1 MITFNTNLGA
11 LIVQSNLKN
20 ANIFLNQAIE
30 RMTTGY
36 KVNHAKD
43 NAANF
48 SIINNMNTKIN
59 SMRVREDNASLGI
72 QLVSTISSGI
82 ENITNHLQKIRN
94 LALSAVN
101 ETYGN
106 TQLSSLQQELQTRLD
121 EIRRE
126 TENCS
131 FENNKIF
138 EKQNPTITRGASNSS
153 LTTTASADKNTTFDE
168 LGITDLNVEVYD
180 SSNSK
185 INSYTFDSDDKI
197 DKFLTV
203 LNNSGFSADIHDGV
217 IKISSLSGN
226 YIKGSLV
233 DALGIVSDTRTVI
246 TNSTSQSNSKLTY
259 TTTQFADTTATFAQV
274 GLNLAGKSLQIKSK
288 SDNSTVGT
296 ITIDSNS
303 KSFQDLFDSLSAYG
317 ITATMNDGKITLNT
331 SDKYVSGEIATS
343 LGISTTPTSSSTITS
358 GQSTTSSAAITYT
371 IETLV
376 TGSTT
381 LAEMGISA
389 SKLVVQDSYG
399 KGQATLTISSTT
411 SLDSLFSKLKNY
423 GITATLSDGV
433 ISLSGSKVI
442 AGELAN
448 ALGIGRKS
456 TSNTILYGGSEYR
469 SSNVYPSNISLP
481 YTNNEVVSS
490 LDMLARDTLVKSV
503 NYKNASNCT
512 DIINVSSFN
521 WGETYKITSTEG
533 LVKLAEMVNSG
544 KSGEGATFVL
554 MNDIDLSSIDNWT
567 PIGGNTNMGGF
578 QGSFYGN
585 GHTISNMKISNG
597 YDAGLFGLCVSYN
610 DANNPVISD
619 IVLKDVDI
627 TATADRVGGLVG
639 RNVSVNIENIA
650 ISGNISVDKSM
661 GVVKSIAGLCGDFEN
676 ANIDSVNVDINIKGN
691 FDSNG
696 KVGGIVGTNNHG
708 NINNSY
714 VSGSIIGLNNTYSGG
729 AICYINYDGGTISNN
744 KSTMYA
750 EKIIMTPN
758 SFYSTD
764 DMTTIFDNKFMNSI
778 NTIKSNQYISGH
790 VLGKN
795 TKLSAIGISTEQTIK
810 ISYDNNTSKMITV
823 TPDMTCNDIATELQN
838 SGIQASF
845 DNYWTVSSSSTA
857 RISEVSDDLGEK
869 TGLRTQGRLKKV
881 ETTYTNTSSKHI
893 SAYTQSNITGTN
905 KLSDL
910 GITSDKTITV
920 IQNGT
925 QKTVTVKSADTINNI
940 SSKLNQVGITLT
952 LNNGKITLNGNNNA
966 FVKAMDSDL
975 ASALKIA
982 VGKDKTYSE
991 TTKNAYANT
1000 QPTGTYSFT
1009 HNNTLTSATLL
1020 NELKNFAEG
1029 SIRVRSKSGAIGT
1042 INVTKTDSLQDFF
1055 NKINRYNINGSI
1067 TDGKVTLSSNGD
1079 CYLETMNGGSN
1090 LLSVLSLGS
1099 VNQTS
1104 GKVTELSPSKNL
1116 TYQKSLDDWTIYA
1129 TNFEIGGI
1137 SSEPDYKIG
1146 VNLSF
1151 GMNYALDITTKEGA
1165 KKALK
1170 EVDNMLKY
1178 LQNSQSVVGSAENR
1192 LMSVLDEISMSYEN
1206 LISAQS
1212 TLRDADVAKESSHYI
1227 RYQILQQ
1234 ASATLLSVANQTPS
1248 VALNLL

>member
-82 ENITNHLQKIRN
+82 ENITSHLQKIRN

-259 TTTQFADTTATFAQV
+259 TTTQFADTTTTFAQV

-288 SDNSTVGT
+288 SDNSIVGT

-381 LAEMGISA
+381 LSEMGISA

-411 SLDSLFSKLKNY
+411 SLDSLFSKLKKY

-448 ALGIGRKS
+448 ALGIGRKR
-456 TSNTILYGGSEYR
+456 TYNTILYGGSEYH
-469 SSNVYPSNISLP
+469 SSYVGVKTPLP

-512 DIINVSSFN
+512 DIINVSSFKS
-521 WGETYKITSTEG
+521 GETYKITSTEG
-533 LVKLAEMVNSG
+533 LVKLAEMVNNSG
-544 KSGEGATFVL
+544 YSGEGATFVL

-567 PIGGNTNMGGF
+567 PIGGLARYF
-578 QGSFYGN
+578 RGSFYGN
-585 GHTISNMKISNG
+585 GHTISNMKISSESD
-597 YDAGLFGLCVSYN
+597 YVGLFGYCVSQKN
-610 DANNPVISD
+610 AVISD

-627 TATADRVGGLVG
+627 TAKGRYVAGLIG
-639 RNVSVNIENIA
+639 YTSGVNMENIA
-650 ISGNISVDKSM
+650 ISGNISVDVSET
-661 GVVKSIAGLCGDFEN
+661 GSSTPAIGGLCGFN
-676 ANIDSVNVDINIKGN
+676 SANIDSVNVNINIKGN
-691 FDSNG
+691 YDSYDR
-696 KVGGIVGTNNHG
+696 VGGIVGRNDGG

-714 VSGSIIGLNNTYSGG
+714 VSGSIIGQNNAYFGG
-729 AICYINYDGGTISNN
+729 AICGYTGDGGAISNN

-750 EKIIMTPN
+750 EKIIED
-758 SFYSTD
+758 FDVFSTD
-764 DMTTIFDNKFMNSI
+764 SITTIFDNKFMNSI
-778 NTIKSNQYISGH
+778 NTIESNQYLSNGAW
-790 VLGKN
+790 LGKN

-810 ISYDNNTSKMITV
+810 ISYDNNTFKMITV

-838 SGIQASF
+838 SGIQARF
-845 DNYWTVSSSSTA
+845 DNYWTVSSSNTA

-869 TGLRTQGRLKKV
+869 TGLRTQDRLKKV

-925 QKTVTVKSADTINNI
+925 QKTVTVKSADTISNI

-1029 SIRVRSKSGAIGT
+1029 SIRVRSKSGVIGT
-1042 INVTKTDSLQDFF
+1042 INVTKTDSLQNFF

-1067 TDGKVTLSSNGD
+1067 IDGKVTLSSNGD
-1079 CYLETMNGGSN
+1079 CYLEAMNGGSN
-1090 LLSVLSLGS
+1090 LLSVLNLGS

-1104 GKVTELSPSKNL
+1104 GKITELSPSKKL

>member
-259 TTTQFADTTATFAQV
+259 TTTQFADTTTTFAQV

-381 LAEMGISA
+381 LAKMGISA

-456 TSNTILYGGSEYR
+456 TYNTILYGGSEYH
-469 SSNVYPSNISLP
+469 SSYVGVEIPLP

-512 DIINVSSFN
+512 DIMNVSSFK

-533 LVKLAEMVNSG
+533 LVKFAEIANSDNG
-544 KSGEGATFVL
+544 YSYGATFVL

-567 PIGGNTNMGGF
+567 PIGNNNRTF
-578 QGSFYGN
+578 EGSFYGN
-585 GHTISNMKISNG
+585 GHTISNMKISSESR
-597 YDAGLFGLCVSYN
+597 YVGLFGYCVSQKN
-610 DANNPVISD
+610 AMISD

-627 TATADRVGGLVG
+627 TAKGPYVGGLIG
-639 RNVSVNIENIA
+639 YDSGVNMENIS
-650 ISGNISVDKSM
+650 ISGNISVDVS
-661 GVVKSIAGLCGDFEN
+661 GTGSSTPVIGGLCGFN
-676 ANIDSVNVDINIKGN
+676 YANIDSVNININIKGN
-691 FDSNG
+691 YDSYG
-696 KVGGIVGTNNHG
+696 KVGGIVGSNSHG

-714 VSGSIIGLNNTYSGG
+714 VSGSIIGQNNAYAGG
-729 AICYINYDGGTISNN
+729 AICSYTGDGGAISNN

-750 EKIIMTPN
+750 EKIIKD
-758 SFYSTD
+758 FDVFSTD
-764 DMTTIFDNKFMNSI
+764 DITTISDNKFMNSI
-778 NTIKSNQYISGH
+778 NTIESNQYLSYGAW
-790 VLGKN
+790 LGKN

-810 ISYDNNTSKMITV
+810 ISYDNNTSKIITV

-838 SGIQASF
+838 SGIQARF

-857 RISEVSDDLGEK
+857 RISEVSDDLRNKINLE
-869 TGLRTQGRLKKV
+869 TQGRLKKV

-1090 LLSVLSLGS
+1090 LLSVLNLGS

-1104 GKVTELSPSKNL
+1104 GKVTELSPSKQL

>member
-30 RMTTGY
+30 RMNTGY

-259 TTTQFADTTATFAQV
+259 TTTQFADATTTFAQV

-343 LGISTTPTSSSTITS
+343 LGISTTSTSSSTITS

-381 LAEMGISA
+381 LAKMGISA

-411 SLDSLFSKLKNY
+411 SLDSLFNKLKNY

-433 ISLSGSKVI
+433 ISLSGSNVI
-442 AGELAN
+442 AGELAD
-448 ALGIGRKS
+448 ALGIGRNS
-456 TSNTILYGGSEYR
+456 TSNTILYGGSEYC
-469 SSNVYPSNISLP
+469 SSTVYPSNISLP

-512 DIINVSSFN
+512 DIINVSKFEY
-521 WGETYKITSTEG
+521 GKTYKITSTEG
-533 LVKLAEMVNSG
+533 LVKLAKAVNSG
-544 KSGEGATFVL
+544 KVESDTTFVL

-567 PIGGNTNMGGF
+567 PIGGRNNSF
-578 QGSFYGN
+578 KGSFYGN
-585 GHTISNMKISNG
+585 GHTISNMKISSSS
-597 YDAGLFGLCVSYN
+597 DDDVGLFGYCVG
-610 DANNPVISD
+610 VISD

-627 TATADRVGGLVG
+627 TAKEGYIGGLIGDTYGAKVENIAVSGNILVNFYSGTVPFVGGLCG
-639 RNVSVNIENIA
+639 YMRNTT
-650 ISGNISVDKSM
+650 
-661 GVVKSIAGLCGDFEN
+661 
-676 ANIDSVNVDINIKGN
+676 IDSVNVNINIK
-691 FDSNG
+691 SNYDYY
-696 KVGGIVGTNNHG
+696 VGGIVGANNRG

-714 VSGSIIGLNNTYSGG
+714 VSGSIIRLNDTTYFGG
-729 AICYINYDGGTISNN
+729 AICGEISDYGTISNN

-750 EKIIMTPN
+750 GKIIKG
-758 SFYSTD
+758 FYRFNTD
-764 DMTTIFDNKFMNSI
+764 DMPKISDNKFMNST
-778 NTIKSNQYISGH
+778 NSLKSNSGIY
-790 VLGKN
+790 LGQN

-810 ISYDNNTSKMITV
+810 ISYDNNTFKIITV
-823 TPDMTCNDIATELQN
+823 TPDMTCDDIATELCN
-838 SGIQASF
+838 SGIQTYF
-845 DNYWTVSSSSTA
+845 YGYWQVLSSDTA
-857 RISEVSDDLGEK
+857 RISEVSDDLRNKINLE
-869 TGLRTQGRLKKV
+869 TQDRLKKV

-925 QKTVTVKSADTINNI
+925 QKAVTVKSADTINNI

-1079 CYLETMNGGSN
+1079 CYLEAMNGGSN
-1090 LLSVLSLGS
+1090 LLSVLNLGS

-1104 GKVTELSPSKNL
+1104 GKITELSPSKKL

-1212 TLRDADVAKESSHYI
+1212 TLRDADVAKESSYYI

>member
-82 ENITNHLQKIRN
+82 ENITSHLQKIRN

-259 TTTQFADTTATFAQV
+259 TTTQFADTTTTFAQV

-288 SDNSTVGT
+288 SDNSIVGT

-358 GQSTTSSAAITYT
+358 GQSTTSSAAITYS

-381 LAEMGISA
+381 LSEMGISA

-411 SLDSLFSKLKNY
+411 SLDSLFSKLKKY

-456 TSNTILYGGSEYR
+456 TSNTILYGGSEYH
-469 SSNVYPSNISLP
+469 SSYVGVEIPLP

-512 DIINVSSFN
+512 DIINVSSFK

-533 LVKLAEMVNSG
+533 LVKLAEMVNNSRESAYG
-544 KSGEGATFVL
+544 TTFVL

-567 PIGGNTNMGGF
+567 PIGGLARYF
-578 QGSFYGN
+578 EGSFYGN
-585 GHTISNMKISNG
+585 GHTISNMKISSESD
-597 YDAGLFGLCVSYN
+597 YVGLFGYCVSQKN
-610 DANNPVISD
+610 AVISD

-627 TATADRVGGLVG
+627 TAKGRYVAGLIGYTGG
-639 RNVSVNIENIA
+639 VNMENIA
-650 ISGNISVDKSM
+650 ISGNISVDVS
-661 GVVKSIAGLCGDFEN
+661 GTGSSTPAIGGLCGFN
-676 ANIDSVNVDINIKGN
+676 SANIDSVNVNINIKGN
-691 FDSNG
+691 YDSYDR
-696 KVGGIVGTNNHG
+696 VGGIVGRNSGG

-714 VSGSIIGLNNTYSGG
+714 VSGSIIGQNNAYFGG
-729 AICYINYDGGTISNN
+729 AICSYTGDGGAISNN

-750 EKIIMTPN
+750 EKIIEDFN
-758 SFYSTD
+758 VFSTD
-764 DMTTIFDNKFMNSI
+764 SITTIFDNKFMNSI
-778 NTIKSNQYISGH
+778 NTIESNQYLSNGAW
-790 VLGKN
+790 LGKN
-795 TKLSAIGISTEQTIK
+795 TKLSAIGISTKQTIK
-810 ISYDNNTSKMITV
+810 ISYDNNTFKMITV

-838 SGIQASF
+838 SGIQARF

-857 RISEVSDDLGEK
+857 RISEVSDDLGKK

-920 IQNGT
+920 IQNGI

-966 FVKAMDSDL
+966 FVKSMDSDL
-975 ASALKIA
+975 ASVLKIA

-991 TTKNAYANT
+991 TTKNTYANT

-1009 HNNTLTSATLL
+1009 HNNILTSATLL
-1020 NELKNFAEG
+1020 NELKNLAEG

-1079 CYLETMNGGSN
+1079 CYLEAMNGGSN

-1104 GKVTELSPSKNL
+1104 GKVTELSPSKQL

-1165 KKALK
+1165 LKALG
-1170 EVDNMLKY
+1170 EVDNMLEY

>member
-82 ENITNHLQKIRN
+82 ENITSHLQKIRN

-259 TTTQFADTTATFAQV
+259 TTTQFADTTTTFAQV

-411 SLDSLFSKLKNY
+411 SLDSLFNKLKNY

-456 TSNTILYGGSEYR
+456 TYNTILYGGSEYH
-469 SSNVYPSNISLP
+469 SSYVDVEIPLP

-490 LDMLARDTLVKSV
+490 LDMLARDKLVKSV

-512 DIINVSSFN
+512 DIINVSSFK

-533 LVKLAEMVNSG
+533 LVKLAEMVNNSRD
-544 KSGEGATFVL
+544 SGEGATFVL

-567 PIGGNTNMGGF
+567 PIGNGNGYF
-578 QGSFYGN
+578 RGSFYGN
-585 GHTISNMKISNG
+585 GHTISNMKISSESD
-597 YDAGLFGLCVSYN
+597 YVGLFGYCISQKN
-610 DANNPVISD
+610 AMISD

-627 TATADRVGGLVG
+627 TAKGRYVGGLIG
-639 RNVSVNIENIA
+639 YDSGVNMENIS
-650 ISGNISVDKSM
+650 ISGNISVDVS
-661 GVVKSIAGLCGDFEN
+661 GTGSSTPAIGGLCGFNN
-676 ANIDSVNVDINIKGN
+676 ANIDSVNVNINIKGN
-691 FDSNG
+691 YDSYDN
-696 KVGGIVGTNNHG
+696 VGGIVGSNSHG

-714 VSGSIIGLNNTYSGG
+714 VSGSILGQNNAYFGG
-729 AICYINYDGGTISNN
+729 AICNYTSDGGAISNN

-750 EKIIMTPN
+750 EKIIKD
-758 SFYSTD
+758 FDVFSTD
-764 DMTTIFDNKFMNSI
+764 DITTISDNKFMNSI
-778 NTIKSNQYISGH
+778 NTIESNQYLSNGAW
-790 VLGKN
+790 LGKN
-795 TKLSAIGISTEQTIK
+795 TKLSAIGITTEQTIK
-810 ISYDNNTSKMITV
+810 ISYDNNTSKIITV
-823 TPDMTCNDIATELQN
+823 TPDMTCNDIATKLQN

-845 DNYWTVSSSSTA
+845 DSYWTVSSSDTA
-857 RISEVSDDLGEK
+857 RISEVSDDLRNKINLE
-869 TGLRTQGRLKKV
+869 TQDRLKKV

-1079 CYLETMNGGSN
+1079 CYLEAMNGGSN

-1104 GKVTELSPSKNL
+1104 GKFTELSPSKKL

>member
-82 ENITNHLQKIRN
+82 ENITSHLQKIRN

-259 TTTQFADTTATFAQV
+259 TTTQFADTTTTFAQV

-456 TSNTILYGGSEYR
+456 TYNTILYGGSEY
-469 SSNVYPSNISLP
+469 SSLDINVKFPLP

-512 DIINVSSFN
+512 DIMNVSSFK

-533 LVKLAEMVNSG
+533 LVKFAEMVNSG
-544 KSGEGATFVL
+544 ESGEGATFVL

-567 PIGGNTNMGGF
+567 PIGNNNGYF
-578 QGSFYGN
+578 RGSFYGN
-585 GHTISNMKISNG
+585 GHTISNMKISSESD
-597 YDAGLFGLCVSYN
+597 YVGLFGLCISQKN
-610 DANNPVISD
+610 AVISD

-627 TATADRVGGLVG
+627 TAKQSYTGGLVG
-639 RNVSVNIENIA
+639 KSSGVNMENIA
-650 ISGNISVDKSM
+650 VSGNISVDVSETRRIHWV
-661 GVVKSIAGLCGDFEN
+661 GGLCGN
-676 ANIDSVNVDINIKGN
+676 SYANIDSVNVNVNIK
-691 FDSNG
+691 SNSAG
-696 KVGGIVGTNNHG
+696 GYSSDKLGGIVGENSYR

-714 VSGSIIGLNNTYSGG
+714 VSGSITRLDNAYVGG
-729 AICYINYDGGTISNN
+729 AICSYTGHGGAISNN

-750 EKIIMTPN
+750 EKIIED
-758 SFYSTD
+758 FDILSTD
-764 DMTTIFDNKFMNSI
+764 DITTISDNKFMNSI
-778 NTIKSNQYISGH
+778 NTLEFNKDLSYYGTK
-790 VLGKN
+790 LGGK

-810 ISYDNNTSKMITV
+810 ISYDNNTSKIITV

-838 SGIQASF
+838 SGIQARF
-845 DNYWTVSSSSTA
+845 DYHWTVSSSSTA
-857 RISEVSDDLGEK
+857 RISEVSGDLGKK
-869 TGLRTQGRLKKV
+869 TGLRTQDRLKKV

-1000 QPTGTYSFT
+1000 QPTGTYRFT

-1079 CYLETMNGGSN
+1079 CYLEAMNGGSN
-1090 LLSVLSLGS
+1090 LLSVLNLGS

-1104 GKVTELSPSKNL
+1104 GKVTELLPSKQL

-1165 KKALK
+1165 LKALG
-1170 EVDNMLKY
+1170 EVDNMLEY

>member
-82 ENITNHLQKIRN
+82 ENITSHLQKIRN

-259 TTTQFADTTATFAQV
+259 TTTQFADTTTTFAQV

-288 SDNSTVGT
+288 SDNSIVGT

-448 ALGIGRKS
+448 ALGIGLNS

-469 SSNVYPSNISLP
+469 SSSATVNNIPLP

-512 DIINVSSFN
+512 DIINVSSFK

-533 LVKLAEMVNSG
+533 LVKLAEMVNNSRD
-544 KSGEGATFVL
+544 SGEGATFVL
-554 MNDIDLSSIDNWT
+554 MNNIDLSSIDNWT
-567 PIGGNTNMGGF
+567 PIGYNASYF
-578 QGSFYGN
+578 RGSFYGN
-585 GHTISNMKISNG
+585 GHTISNMKISSESR
-597 YDAGLFGLCVSYN
+597 YVGLFGYCVSQKN
-610 DANNPVISD
+610 AMISD

-627 TATADRVGGLVG
+627 TAKGPHVGGLIG
-639 RNVSVNIENIA
+639 YDSGVNMENIS
-650 ISGNISVDKSM
+650 ISGNISVDVS
-661 GVVKSIAGLCGDFEN
+661 GTGSWTPEIGGLCGFNN
-676 ANIDSVNVDINIKGN
+676 ANIDSVNVNINIKGN
-691 FDSNG
+691 YKSNHY
-696 KVGGIVGTNNHG
+696 VGGIVGHNYKGG

-714 VSGSIIGLNNTYSGG
+714 VSGSITRLDNTYVGG
-729 AICYINYDGGTISNN
+729 AICGWTAGNTISNN

-750 EKIIMTPN
+750 EKIIAN
-758 SFYSTD
+758 FSDYSTD
-764 DMTTIFDNKFMNSI
+764 SINTISDNKFMNSI
-778 NTIKSNQYISGH
+778 NTIESNQYIKSCY
-790 VLGKN
+790 LGQN

-810 ISYDNNTSKMITV
+810 ISYDNNTSKIITV
-823 TPDMTCNDIATELQN
+823 TPDMTCNDIATKLQN
-838 SGIQASF
+838 SGIQASYF
-845 DNYWTVSSSSTA
+845 ENWTVSSSNTA
-857 RISEVSDDLGEK
+857 RISEVSGDLRNK
-869 TGLRTQGRLKKV
+869 TGLRTQDRLKKV

-1055 NKINRYNINGSI
+1055 NKITRYNINGSI

-1079 CYLETMNGGSN
+1079 CYLEAMNGGSN

-1104 GKVTELSPSKNL
+1104 GKVTELSPSKQL

>member
-82 ENITNHLQKIRN
+82 ENITSHLQKIRN

-168 LGITDLNVEVYD
+168 LGIADLNVEVYD

-259 TTTQFADTTATFAQV
+259 TTTQFADTTTTFAQV

-288 SDNSTVGT
+288 SDNSIVGT

-433 ISLSGSKVI
+433 ISLSGSNVI
-442 AGELAN
+442 AGELAD
-448 ALGIGRKS
+448 ALGIGRNS

-469 SSNVYPSNISLP
+469 SSTVYPSNISLP

-512 DIINVSSFN
+512 DIINVSKFEY
-521 WGETYKITSTEG
+521 GKTYKITSTEG
-533 LVKLAEMVNSG
+533 LVKLAKAVNSG
-544 KSGEGATFVL
+544 KVESDTTFVL

-567 PIGGNTNMGGF
+567 PIGGRNNSF
-578 QGSFYGN
+578 KGSFYGN
-585 GHTISNMKISNG
+585 GHTISNMKISSSS
-597 YDAGLFGLCVSYN
+597 DDDVGLFGDCVG
-610 DANNPVISD
+610 VISD

-627 TATADRVGGLVG
+627 TAKEGYIGGLIGDTYGAKVENIAVSGNILVNFYSGTVPFVGGLC
-639 RNVSVNIENIA
+639 
-650 ISGNISVDKSM
+650 GNM
-661 GVVKSIAGLCGDFEN
+661 RYTT
-676 ANIDSVNVDINIKGN
+676 IDSVNVNINIK
-691 FDSNG
+691 SNYDYH
-696 KVGGIVGTNNHG
+696 VGGIVGANNRG

-714 VSGSIIGLNNTYSGG
+714 VSGSIIRLNDTTYFGG
-729 AICYINYDGGTISNN
+729 AICGEISDYGTISNN

-750 EKIIMTPN
+750 GKIIKGFDTFN
-758 SFYSTD
+758 TD
-764 DMTTIFDNKFMNSI
+764 DMTAIFDNKFMNSI
-778 NTIKSNQYISGH
+778 NSLKSNSGIY
-790 VLGKN
+790 LGQN

-810 ISYDNNTSKMITV
+810 ISYDNNTFKMITV

-845 DNYWTVSSSSTA
+845 DSYWTVSSSDTA

-869 TGLRTQGRLKKV
+869 TGLRTQDRLKKV

-1029 SIRVRSKSGAIGT
+1029 SIRVRSKSGVIGT

-1079 CYLETMNGGSN
+1079 CYLEAMNGGSN
-1090 LLSVLSLGS
+1090 LLSVLNLGS

-1104 GKVTELSPSKNL
+1104 GKITELSPSKKL